1 MVIKTL
7 ITVGIML
14 LYAFPG
20 FMLVKAKLV
29 KKEAVSAF
37 AILLIYVCQ
46 PCLSVYAFKGVEFTG
61 AFVSRMLIFA
71 GLMFLALG
79 IMMGGAYLILR
90 KRQEMPKYRI
100 AAIAASLGNFTF
112 MGIPVI
118 EALIPNASEE
128 KVFSTIAFLASS
140 CISWTI
146 GSAIISRDTKYCKIS
161 KIFLNPGTIGVAVA
175 VIFSVTHFELPAVLS
190 DAVDL
195 VGRMSTPICM
205 LVMGMRL
212 GFMNLKSFF
221 TKPTVYFSIVAKQ
234 FVMPLVG
241 LAIIFMIPMPDA
253 LKLTFYIMCCTP
265 VASNV
270 LNFSEMIGEGM
281 EEAANTVLLGTILSV
296 ATLPFMMLF
305 AP

>member
-20 FMLVKAKLV
+20 FMLARAKLV

-46 PCLSVYAFKGVEFTG
+46 PCLSVYAFKGVDFTG
-61 AFVSRMLIFA
+61 AFVTRMLLFA
-71 GLMFLALG
+71 GAMLLALG
-79 IMMGGAYLILR
+79 AMMGGAYLIFR
-90 KRQEMPKYRI
+90 KKQIDPKYRI
-100 AAIAASLGNFTF
+100 ATIAASLGNFTF

-118 EALIPNASEE
+118 EALIPGASEE
-128 KVFSTIAFLASS
+128 KVFATVAFLVSS
-140 CISWTI
+140 CLSWTV

-175 VIFSVTHFELPAVLS
+175 IVFSVARVELPSMLS
-190 DAVDL
+190 DAIDL
-195 VGRMSTPICM
+195 VGRMATPICM

-212 GFMNLKSFF
+212 GFMKLGTLF
-221 TKPTVYFSIVAKQ
+221 TKPTVYMAIAAKQ
-234 FVMPLVG
+234 LIMPLVG
-241 LAIIFMIPMPDA
+241 LVIALAIPMPQMM
-253 LKLTFYIMCCTP
+253 KLTFYIMCCTP

-296 ATLPFMMLF
+296 LTLPFMMFF

>member
-71 GLMFLALG
+71 GLMFLVLG

-90 KRQEMPKYRI
+90 KKQHMPKYRI

-118 EALIPNASEE
+118 EALIPNAGEE
-128 KVFSTIAFLASS
+128 KVFSTIAFLVSS
-140 CISWTI
+140 CISWTV

-195 VGRMSTPICM
+195 VGRMATPVCM

-212 GFMNLKSFF
+212 GFMNLKSLFV
-221 TKPTVYFSIVAKQ
+221 KPTVYFSIVAKQ

-241 LAIIFMIPMPDA
+241 LAIIFTIPMPDA